1 MVNER
6 WSSSCEPPG
15 ASGAIE
21 TRCGSTAAEPAPAYP
36 GEAGE
41 CAGSVREVL
50 PDVCRLASISV
61 NLSDVELTVAAQSL
75 AVMMQQAEAALV
87 AVTAE
92 AIERGAVDRST
103 AAGAGQWVQRLSS
116 GEDAGSVLGAQT
128 ASLAGPLVRVDP
140 VETEHDSDGSDGS
153 DCSDGSDVSC
163 AVAAGGLEPAHAAR
177 VARLADACRS
187 PLNAR
192 LAAAV
197 TSGAVNTT
205 IANAALFNTAK
216 VKAVVP
222 TAGVDEIYGWFL
234 SLAPGDGARA
244 VRELTKR
251 ILAEYGQ
258 EVLDEKEDAL
268 QRHESL
274 SWTDLP
280 EGMVR
285 FTGDFSADHAEV
297 IKHAIGAL
305 SAPSPV
311 SECCEDPHHRH
322 DPGASRSGEPDLR
335 TPGKRRADA
344 LLMLIMVGA
353 QAVDGDGSV
362 KTFGTARLVVTI
374 DYGVLAKALA
384 GLGVTDGGVG
394 VTPDTVRQ
402 LACDAEIIPMVLG
415 SKSQPLNVGRKV
427 RLVDKELR
435 RAVIQRD
442 RHCTFDGCTRPPVM
456 CEVHHVQPWWT
467 GGETSL
473 ANSALLCGTH
483 HRIVHRDNLTATVTD
498 ETVTWH
504 HQKKTASA
512 A

>member
-1 MVNER
+1 MVFEGLSDGR
-6 WSSSCEPPG
+6 DS
-15 ASGAIE
+15 
-21 TRCGSTAAEPAPAYP
+21 YP

-50 PDVCRLASISV
+50 PDVCRLASIST
-61 NLSDVELTVAAQSL
+61 NLSDAELTVAAQSL

-116 GEDAGSVLGAQT
+116 GEDAGSVLGAQ
-128 ASLAGPLVRVDP
+128 AVSVAGPLVPVDS
-140 VETEHDSDGSDGS
+140 VDSEDDSVGSGGS
-153 DCSDGSDVSC
+153 R
-163 AVAAGGLEPAHAAR
+163 AVTAGGLEPVHAAR

-187 PLNAR
+187 PLNAQ

-258 EVLDEKEDAL
+258 EVLDEKEDVL

-297 IKHAIGAL
+297 IKHAISAL
-305 SAPSPV
+305 SAPAPV
-311 SECCEDPHHRH
+311 SDCCADPHHRH
-322 DPGASRSGEPDLR
+322 DPGATRSGEPDLR

-344 LLMLIMVGA
+344 LLMLIALGA
-353 QAVDGDGSV
+353 QAVDGDGTI

-374 DYGVLAKALA
+374 DFEVLAKTLA
-384 GLGVTDGGVG
+384 GLGITDGGVG

-415 SKSQPLNVGRKV
+415 SKSQPLNVGRKR

-442 RHCTFDGCTRPPVM
+442 RHCTFDGCSRPPVM
-456 CEVHHVQPWWT
+456 CEVHHVEPWWT

-473 ANSALLCGTH
+473 VNSALLCGTH

-498 ETVTWH
+498 EMVTWH
-504 HQKKTASA
+504 HQKKAASA